1 MSAEE
6 NKAIVR
12 RELEE
17 VFTQGNL
24 DAAEEIYA
32 PNYVSH
38 QTATVS
44 IPAGE
49 DVHGVEAARQ
59 IAIARRE
66 AFPDLQIT
74 IEDQIAEGNKVAT
87 RFRARGTHL
96 GELAG
101 RTPTGKEV
109 ELTGINIS
117 RIERGK
123 IAEHWPYADI
133 LGMMRQL
140 GFFPDQEH
148 AAGA

>member
-1 MSAEE
+1 MSEE
-6 NKAIVR
+6 NKALVR

-17 VFTQGNL
+17 IFTHGNL
-24 DAAEEIYA
+24 NAAEEIYA

-38 QTATVS
+38 QTATAA

-49 DVHGVEAARQ
+49 DIHGVEAARQ
-59 IAIARRE
+59 IAAARRR

-74 IEDQIAEGNKVAT
+74 IEDQIAQGDKVVT
-87 RFRARGTHL
+87 RFTARGTHR

-101 RTPTGKEV
+101 IAPTGKEV
-109 ELTGINIS
+109 EVRGINMC
-117 RIERGK
+117 RIEGGK
-123 IAEHWPYADI
+123 IAEYWPYADI

-140 GFFPDQEH
+140 GFFPDPEQ